1 MITLREVTMAHK
13 FRLTCARTTYFDVE
27 IAAED
32 SAAAEQMLE
41 AAIKKYP
48 EQCER
53 VGTPIHRVVEVAPAP
68 DGDLDDGA
76 RNHLA

>member
-41 AAIKKYP
+41 TAIKQHP
-48 EQCER
+48 EQCR
-53 VGTPIHRVVEVAPAP
+53 WVGAPVHRIVEVAATP
-68 DGDLDDGA
+68 DEDFDDGA
-76 RNHLA
+76 RDHPT